1 MNFPQIFTLVNIEVE
16 MYHNKEGILDIMPRE
31 KAIKYG
37 INKLS
42 DRELLSILIGSG
54 SKDISVIQLSRK
66 LLHLIDKT
74 NGTFTLRELME
85 IKGIGEAKA
94 TLISAAMEFSR
105 RILHPHIIRVS
116 YPTDILPL
124 VRHYVTRSQEYFIVI
139 SLNGAHEVIN
149 SRVVSLGILNRTLIH
164 PREVYTDP
172 IKERAASIILAH
184 NHPSGNLEPSREDI
198 DVTKRLV
205 KAGEL
210 LGINVLDHV
219 IFSNRE
225 HYSFAEENL
234 L

>member
-1 MNFPQIFTLVNIEVE
+1 
-16 MYHNKEGILDIMPRE
+16 MYHEKEGILDIMPRE
-31 KAIKYG
+31 KAIRYG

-54 SKDISVIQLSRK
+54 SRETSVVQLSRK

-74 NGTFTLRELME
+74 NGAFSIRDLME

-116 YPTDILPL
+116 YPTDILPV

-139 SLNGAHEVIN
+139 SLNGAHEIIN

-164 PREVYTDP
+164 PREVFTDP
-172 IKERAASIILAH
+172 IKERAASIILSH
-184 NHPSGNLEPSREDI
+184 NHPSGNLEPSKEDI
-198 DVTKRLV
+198 EVTRRLIE
-205 KAGEL
+205 AGEI

-219 IFSNRE
+219 IFSLRD
-225 HYSFAEENL
+225 HFSFAEENMI
-234 L
+234 